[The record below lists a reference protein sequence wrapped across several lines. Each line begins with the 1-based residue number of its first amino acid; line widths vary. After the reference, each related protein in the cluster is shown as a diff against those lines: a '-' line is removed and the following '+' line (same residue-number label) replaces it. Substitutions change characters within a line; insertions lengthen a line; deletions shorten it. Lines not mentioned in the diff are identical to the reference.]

1 LFWVSSALYVS
12 QSVFKKLVGS
22 PMGTNC
28 AVYGQL
34 TSTCLLGDIVFNVL
48 IMSFF
53 SFYFPFKWLLLRS
66 FVDDV
71 GSSNSLTSCIFTE
84 TWQCQVS
91 EVKWQYAWLV
101 ILSMQRKFSWIHN
114 HSYVLC

>member
-1 LFWVSSALYVS
+1 LEPTLHKVTVMHIPLMNSPSEYHQLYMLS

-22 PMGTNC
+22 AMGTNC

-34 TSTCLLGDIVFNVL
+34 TSNCLLGVIVLYVFIKSL
-48 IMSFF
+48 F

-71 GSSNSLTSCIFTE
+71 GSSNSLH
-84 TWQCQVS
+84 VS
-91 EVKWQYAWLV
+91 
-101 ILSMQRKFSWIHN
+101 SQRLDSAKC
-114 HSYVLC
+114 LK

>member
-1 LFWVSSALYVS
+1 MPVSRLHLTRFSEPRLHKVTVMHIPLMNSSCFEYHQLYMLS

-22 PMGTNC
+22 PMGTSC

-34 TSTCLLGDIVFNVL
+34 TSTCLLGVIVSNVF
-48 IMSFF
+48 IKAFF
-53 SFYFPFKWLLLRS
+53 SFYFPFKWLLLRC

-84 TWQCQVS
+84 T
-91 EVKWQYAWLV
+91 
-101 ILSMQRKFSWIHN
+101 
-114 HSYVLC
+114 

>member
-1 LFWVSSALYVS
+1 MPVSRLHSTRFLEPMLHKVTVMHIPLMNSSCFEYHQLYMLS

-34 TSTCLLGDIVFNVL
+34 TSNCLLGVIVLNVFIKSL
-48 IMSFF
+48 L

-71 GSSNSLTSCIFTE
+71 GSSDSLTSCIFTE
-84 TWQCQVS
+84 T
-91 EVKWQYAWLV
+91 
-101 ILSMQRKFSWIHN
+101 
-114 HSYVLC
+114 

>member
-1 LFWVSSALYVS
+1 LEPMLRKVTVMHIPLMNSSCFEYHQLYMLS

-34 TSTCLLGDIVFNVL
+34 TSNCLLGVIVLNVFIKSL
-48 IMSFF
+48 L
-53 SFYFPFKWLLLRS
+53 SFYFPFKWLLLRR

-71 GSSNSLTSCIFTE
+71 GSSDSLTSCIFTE
-84 TWQCQVS
+84 T
-91 EVKWQYAWLV
+91 
-101 ILSMQRKFSWIHN
+101 
-114 HSYVLC
+114 